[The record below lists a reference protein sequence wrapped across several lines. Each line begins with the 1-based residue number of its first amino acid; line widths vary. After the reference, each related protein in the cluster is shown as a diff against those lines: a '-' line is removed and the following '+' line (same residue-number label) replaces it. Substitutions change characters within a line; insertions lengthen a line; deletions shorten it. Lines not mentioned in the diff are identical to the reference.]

1 MSSTFDLPHHI
12 SHHIRTPTELARI
25 ADENWRKSQ
34 AQKKASKVVI
44 KDDPSVKPIDMGQL
58 KRERLKKE
66 KRIARKAL
74 AKSKAKKTKKVEV
87 KEVEVKFMAKKK
99 VVVKKY
105 AYQSKKADIETQLKK
120 DVEEFRGKK
129 EEEILGEARRKCK
142 KIMEEAEAEL
152 KIAIRDKTR
161 WRRYELNEEHE
172 AKLRA
177 MKEKTGRIR
186 KRIHQQ
192 LRKGKLFTYNEL
204 IRWIKRGGVI
214 GKGKKWNKGSGIFLP
229 SFFSKDEYEVPAI
242 QVFREWDRLF
252 DEVGEEYDDDDDDD
266 DEEERKEQGEGI
278 DYDDYEDYTEQKE
291 YRRSNSSTFVDLFF
305 VGYKAVVKDE
315 YFDDERQ
322 AVISIF
328 DWLLENYGEYT
339 QFLSGADYHGVEELY
354 RTPLP
359 SGHYEGI
366 REWGRE

>member
-1 MSSTFDLPHHI
+1 MSSTFELPHHI
-12 SHHIRTPTELARI
+12 SQHIRTPAELAMI

-34 AQKKASKVVI
+34 AQKKAPKVVI
-44 KDDPSVKPIDMGQL
+44 EDDPSVKPIDMGKL
-58 KRERLKKE
+58 KRERLKKK

-105 AYQSKKADIETQLKK
+105 TYQSRKADMETQLKK

-129 EEEILGEARRKCK
+129 EKEILGEARRKCE
-142 KIMEEAEAEL
+142 KIMAEAKEKL
-152 KIAIRDKTR
+152 RIAVRDKAR
-161 WRRYELNEEHE
+161 WRREELNEEHE

-192 LRKGKLFTYNEL
+192 LRKGKLFKYNEL

-214 GKGKKWNKGSGIFLP
+214 GKGKEWEEGLGPFSRGY
-229 SFFSKDEYEVPAI
+229 FSKDEYEVPAK
-242 QVFREWDRLF
+242 QVFIEWDRLF
-252 DEVGEEYDDDDDDD
+252 DEVKEDLPDEDDD
-266 DEEERKEQGEGI
+266 DENEYEEMYDADEYVGGYEELK
-278 DYDDYEDYTEQKE
+278 DYRLGGFDAFGDVFYE
-291 YRRSNSSTFVDLFF
+291 
-305 VGYKAVVKDE
+305 GYKQVVKDE

-366 REWGRE
+366 RKWGRE